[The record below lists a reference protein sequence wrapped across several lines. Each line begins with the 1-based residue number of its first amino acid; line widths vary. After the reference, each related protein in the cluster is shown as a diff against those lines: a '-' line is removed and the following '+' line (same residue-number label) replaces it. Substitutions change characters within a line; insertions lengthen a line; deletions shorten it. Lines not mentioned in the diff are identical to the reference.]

1 MANSNGESVAVRG
14 VALLGGRVA
23 DSLAEIGRVTLL
35 AVEMARTSARRLP
48 SVRLLLEQMEA
59 IGVESMWLV
68 FVVSLFTGGVAAV
81 QAAYQF
87 STVVPLKYLGSVI
100 LRSVVIELGPVLTAL
115 VVGGRVGASIAAELG
130 TMKVTEQIDALRAM
144 GINPV
149 RFLVVPRVLAA
160 TIMLPIVTI
169 YADAIAVTGGMVVSV
184 LSIGVSAHTY
194 MTAVRDYFYLRDVL
208 SGLLKAVFFGAI
220 IGTMGCYSGFQT
232 EGGAEGVGKA
242 TTKAVVASCV
252 LVLVLDY
259 LLANFLFR
267 VIFAK

>member
-149 RFLVVPRVLAA
+149 RFLVVPRVIAA
-160 TIMLPIVTI
+160 ILMLPVLTI
-169 YADAIAVTGGMVVSV
+169 YSDAIAIFGGW
-184 LSIGVSAHTY
+184 
-194 MTAVRDYFYLRDVL
+194 
-208 SGLLKAVFFGAI
+208 
-220 IGTMGCYSGFQT
+220 
-232 EGGAEGVGKA
+232 
-242 TTKAVVASCV
+242 VVA
-252 LVLVLDY
+252 
-259 LLANFLFR
+259 
-267 VIFAK
+267 

>member
-1 MANSNGESVAVRG
+1 
-14 VALLGGRVA
+14 
-23 DSLAEIGRVTLL
+23 
-35 AVEMARTSARRLP
+35 
-48 SVRLLLEQMEA
+48 
-59 IGVESMWLV
+59 
-68 FVVSLFTGGVAAV
+68 
-81 QAAYQF
+81 
-87 STVVPLKYLGSVI
+87 
-100 LRSVVIELGPVLTAL
+100 
-115 VVGGRVGASIAAELG
+115 
-130 TMKVTEQIDALRAM
+130 
-144 GINPV
+144 V

-169 YADAIAVTGGMVVSV
+169 YADAIAVTGGGAVSV
-184 LSIGVSAHTY
+184 LSIGVSPHTY
-194 MTAVRDYFYLRDVL
+194 LTAVRDYFYLRDVL